1 MSPDTEKE
9 IAFDWRAFTPDDSPK
24 TPIDLLADPRARD
37 LSTPKLK
44 EGDLAY
50 DFTLPLHDFSDG
62 VEKATGDAFHLL
74 HAAQDR
80 PVALIFGS
88 YT

>member
-1 MSPDTEKE
+1 MASEPKSE
-9 IAFDWRAFTPDDSPK
+9 IAFDWRAITPDDSPK
-24 TPIDLLADPRARD
+24 TPVDLVADPRSRD

-44 EGDLAY
+44 EGDAGY
-50 DFTLPLHDFSDG
+50 DFDLAVFDFNDG
-62 VEKATGDAFHLL
+62 TANTTGETFHLQEV
-74 HAAQDR
+74 AGDK